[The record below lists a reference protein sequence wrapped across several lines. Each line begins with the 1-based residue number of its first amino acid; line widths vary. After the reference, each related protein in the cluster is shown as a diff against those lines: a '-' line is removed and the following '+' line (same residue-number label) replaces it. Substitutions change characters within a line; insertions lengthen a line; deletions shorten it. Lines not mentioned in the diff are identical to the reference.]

1 MAYERKVLAV
11 LDKLVDSIIYEEG
24 RLALINKYGPMLSD
38 EEKVKATELITKQ
51 RASLDR
57 LFQIYK
63 NELDPVMLEIS
74 ETSSIMEPLVE
85 KLLFADKVARNVA
98 AVQEATGENPF
109 NNVEENNPL
118 AMAAKYTETPVPVAT
133 EAPVV
138 VETPAPVAASEETA
152 PVETPAPVAASEE
165 TAPVETPAPV
175 QADSAAEVVET
186 PAPVA
191 TETETVV
198 ETPAPTIA
206 PAVEETAPVVNGEA
220 VVASAE
226 TPASDLVIPAA
237 GESEVH
243 EATADAVEN
252 AASDEAATNTVESA
266 AGALSGFVLS
276 PIDED
281 IAPVPTKEEVKAAEE
296 GVAAA
301 DQQLQ
306 AVDLMKTEIES
317 NPNLTEEEKKE
328 ELEKY
333 RRITE
338 GAVRAILVTKAQYE
352 KLLASRA
359 AQKALLGNEK
369 KEEASVDAVIP
380 AIAGEAAVEGAVADV
395 APAENTATEGAVIP
409 AIVTD
414 TPAESNAVEVPAA
427 ETGEAVVALPTIEDG
442 ANVTPPGATGEAIL
456 PTIEIPGA
464 TPAGGDTSNANELQT
479 MIEQGNA
486 LYKEG
491 KTEEAE
497 AVFNQVGEL
506 NKEIQGTIPTV
517 EEAKVLVKE

>member
-1 MAYERKVLAV
+1 MAYEKKVLDV

-74 ETSSIMEPLVE
+74 ETSSLMEPLVE

-152 PVETPAPVAASEE
+152 PVETPV
-165 TAPVETPAPV
+165 
-175 QADSAAEVVET
+175 
-186 PAPVA
+186 PVA

-252 AASDEAATNTVESA
+252 AASGEAATNTVESA
-266 AGALSGFVLS
+266 AGVLSGFVLS

-464 TPAGGDTSNANELQT
+464 TPASGDTSNANELQT

>member
-1 MAYERKVLAV
+1 MAYEKKVLDV

-74 ETSSIMEPLVE
+74 ETSSLMEPLVE

-109 NNVEENNPL
+109 NNVEESNPL

-138 VETPAPVAASEETA
+138 VETPAPVAASEETV
-152 PVETPAPVAASEE
+152 P
-165 TAPVETPAPV
+165 
-175 QADSAAEVVET
+175 VET

-191 TETETVV
+191 TETEAVV

-220 VVASAE
+220 VVTSTE

-252 AASDEAATNTVESA
+252 AASGESATNTVESA

-380 AIAGEAAVEGAVADV
+380 AIAGEAAVEGTVADV

>member
-1 MAYERKVLAV
+1 MTYEKKVLDV

-74 ETSSIMEPLVE
+74 ETSSLMEPLVE
-85 KLLFADKVARNVA
+85 KLLFADKGARNVA
-98 AVQEATGENPF
+98 AVQEATGENSV
-109 NNVEENNPL
+109 NSTEENNPL
-118 AMAAKYTETPVPVAT
+118 AMAASVAETPVPVAT

-152 PVETPAPVAASEE
+152 PVETPAPVQ
-165 TAPVETPAPV
+165 T
-175 QADSAAEVVET
+175 DSAAEVVET

-206 PAVEETAPVVNGEA
+206 PAVEEAAPVVNGEA

-237 GESEVH
+237 LESEVH

-252 AASDEAATNTVESA
+252 AAAGEAATNTVESA

-359 AQKALLGNEK
+359 TQKALLGGEK
-369 KEEASVDAVIP
+369 REEASVDAVIP

-395 APAENTATEGAVIP
+395 APVENTATEGAVIP

-464 TPAGGDTSNANELQT
+464 SPAGGDTSNANELQT

>member
-1 MAYERKVLAV
+1 MAYEKKVLDV

-74 ETSSIMEPLVE
+74 ETSSLMEPLVE

-98 AVQEATGENPF
+98 AVQEATGENSV
-109 NNVEENNPL
+109 NSTEENNPL

-138 VETPAPVAASEETA
+138 VETPAPVAASEETV
-152 PVETPAPVAASEE
+152 P
-165 TAPVETPAPV
+165 
-175 QADSAAEVVET
+175 VET

-191 TETETVV
+191 TETEAVV

-220 VVASAE
+220 VVA
-226 TPASDLVIPAA
+226 PASDLVIPAA

-252 AASDEAATNTVESA
+252 AASGESATNTVESA

-352 KLLASRA
+352 KLLASRV
-359 AQKALLGNEK
+359 AQKALLGDEK

-380 AIAGEAAVEGAVADV
+380 AIAGETAVEGAVADV
-395 APAENTATEGAVIP
+395 APAENTSTEGAVIP

>member
-1 MAYERKVLAV
+1 MAYEKKVLDV

-74 ETSSIMEPLVE
+74 ETSSLMEPLVE

-98 AVQEATGENPF
+98 AVQEATGENSV
-109 NNVEENNPL
+109 NSTEENNPL
-118 AMAAKYTETPVPVAT
+118 AMATPVAETPVPVAT

-152 PVETPAPVAASEE
+152 L
-165 TAPVETPAPV
+165 VETPAPV
-175 QADSAAEVVET
+175 QTDSVAEVVET

-206 PAVEETAPVVNGEA
+206 PAVEEAAPVVNGEA
-220 VVASAE
+220 VVASTE

-252 AASDEAATNTVESA
+252 AASGAAAPNTVESA

-328 ELEKY
+328 ELQKY
-333 RRITE
+333 TKITE

-359 AQKALLGNEK
+359 AQKALLGGEK

-395 APAENTATEGAVIP
+395 APAENAATEGAVIP

>member
-1 MAYERKVLAV
+1 MAYEKKVLDV

-74 ETSSIMEPLVE
+74 ETSSLMEPLVE

-98 AVQEATGENPF
+98 AVQEATGENSV
-109 NNVEENNPL
+109 NSTEENNPL
-118 AMAAKYTETPVPVAT
+118 AMAAPVAETPVPVAT

-138 VETPAPVAASEETA
+138 VETLAPVAASEETA
-152 PVETPAPVAASEE
+152 P
-165 TAPVETPAPV
+165 
-175 QADSAAEVVET
+175 VET

-252 AASDEAATNTVESA
+252 AASVDAATNTVESA

-380 AIAGEAAVEGAVADV
+380 AIAGEAAVEGTVADV

-497 AVFNQVGEL
+497 AVFNQVGEM